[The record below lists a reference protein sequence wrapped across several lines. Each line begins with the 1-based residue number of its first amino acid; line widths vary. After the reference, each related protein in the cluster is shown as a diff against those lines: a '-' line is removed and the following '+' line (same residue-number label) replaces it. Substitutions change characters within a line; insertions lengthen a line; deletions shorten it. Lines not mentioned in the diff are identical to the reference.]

1 MVWKTRLHYTKN
13 SRCFPKLATSVLYLR
28 RIFTHYSLSTLQHLQ
43 IEDSN
48 SPGTGLQ
55 HRPTDFDDFD
65 EIDST
70 LNHALIVISCRL
82 FSNKFGDDLP
92 QLVQTRDEHV
102 GFENELLIHNS
113 KFTATDAVILLI
125 L

>member
-1 MVWKTRLHYTKN
+1 
-13 SRCFPKLATSVLYLR
+13 
-28 RIFTHYSLSTLQHLQ
+28 
-43 IEDSN
+43 
-48 SPGTGLQ
+48 
-55 HRPTDFDDFD
+55 
-65 EIDST
+65 
-70 LNHALIVISCRL
+70 L